1 VKDFKNNKE
10 LLNKELERFTSILVE
25 VLPHYSTLLKKE
37 NLSNPEL
44 TELGEIEHFLIEVN
58 GKITAIKNLLEQD
71 LFGHSLDIYYKLKFK
86 ANLGDSSAK
95 AKLDRLRATFEDSF
109 TSGSMINWN

>member
-1 VKDFKNNKE
+1 MKDFKNNKE
-10 LLNKELERFTSILVE
+10 LLSKELERFTSILVE
-25 VLPHYSTLLKKE
+25 VLPHYSALLKKE

-71 LFGHSLDIYYKLKFK
+71 LFGHSLDIYYKLKLK
-86 ANLGDSSAK
+86 ANSGDSSAK
-95 AKLDRLRATFEDSF
+95 AKLDRLRTTFEDSF